1 MAVLRSILR
10 GRVNSCLEISWPAR
24 ASVLVQSHLY
34 RSRSRSRH
42 RHFGVSAVG
51 FQFELL
57 QMYVVFLRLGHCI
70 SQVFGRV
77 RALMRL

>member
-34 RSRSRSRH
+34 RSRH